1 VSRSSRARI
10 AVDGIEFD
18 PITQAEVV
26 ERIEAVQQPQA
37 QAVNPHMSLRDNI
50 RQMVTPGEE
59 DPMQGLGLNQG
70 QHPSQQYVIL
80 PDGTRAPLRQG

>member
-1 VSRSSRARI
+1 
-10 AVDGIEFD
+10 
-18 PITQAEVV
+18 
-26 ERIEAVQQPQA
+26 
-37 QAVNPHMSLRDNI
+37 MSLRDNI